1 MAPATSIQN
10 LPAELH
16 FVILDCLRGDHR
28 SLRACSLTC
37 RQWTDQAQRNMF
49 SVVSLDMKNLASFCF
64 TAVTHPEFVDQ
75 VRHLTIQNI
84 DWLPKPP
91 RNLPRPT
98 AVILLRAVDMHTS
111 NPWINA
117 WLEQTRL
124 SVRQLSLR
132 DCVSNDSNEF
142 TAFLRSMPNLKN
154 VDIDRCQLVSG
165 KVIPVPFEGHP
176 NLQSLSLAGG
186 EYHEP
191 ATFAV
196 VSTLIACPG
205 AYTNL
210 SIVKVRLKSDCLL
223 AFNAFLGVVG
233 VNLRELDLGIRSSSF
248 DGWSE

>member
-49 SVVSLDMKNLASFCF
+49 SVVSLDMKNMASFCF

-154 VDIDRCQLVSG
+154 VDIDRCQLVC